1 MIVKPLDVE
10 TTTFNFGNAF
20 DASNELCLFG
30 IGDKVFDIQYS
41 DEPYGDKLCE
51 VQKEID
57 EADVLVLINAKFDLH
72 WCTRYCIKFQHKRI
86 WDCQLVDFMLSGQT
100 ESYPSMNSM
109 AEKYGLPLKPDIKT
123 TYWENGIDT
132 KDIPYQEIYS
142 YLREHD
148 LPTTQAIYDFQKKL
162 VDERS
167 KQFQRLVSLMNQDL
181 LVLQDIEYNGFYFD
195 EEACKEKAVEL
206 QKTIEELRME
216 LHDYHNIE
224 EFNTESGDH
233 LSALLYGGTIVIPHR
248 ELVGTYKTGDRKGE
262 DKYGWKDNSYSL
274 PRLFNPLPRTELK
287 KDGYWATGEDVL
299 KQLKCRDT
307 AGKRVITIILTLAK
321 MEKIVGTYYNGLPKL
336 RDTMNW
342 PVNLLHGNLNQVTA
356 RTGRLSSTKPNLQNI
371 SGDMKEVF
379 RSRYE
384 N

>member
-10 TTTFNFGNAF
+10 TTTLNFGNAF
-20 DASNELCLFG
+20 DARNELCLFG
-30 IGDKVFDIQYS
+30 IGEKVFDIQYS
-41 DEPYGDKLCE
+41 DEPYGDNLRE
-51 VQKEID
+51 VQKEIE
-57 EADVLVLINAKFDLH
+57 EADLLVLINAKFDLH
-72 WCTRYCIKFQHKRI
+72 WCTKYGIKFQHKRI

-109 AEKYGLPLKPDIKT
+109 AEKYGLPKKDDKIAA
-123 TYWENGIDT
+123 YWEAGIDT
-132 KDIPYQEIYS
+132 KEIPLDEIS
-142 YLREHD
+142 EYLRHD
-148 LPTTQAIYDFQKKL
+148 LKTTLQIYNIQKEH
-162 VDERS
+162 VER
-167 KQFQRLVSLMNQDL
+167 KDKKFQRLVSLMNQDL

-195 EEACKEKAVEL
+195 EEACKNKSVEL
-206 QKTIEELRME
+206 QKIINELRME

-233 LSALLYGGTIVIPHR
+233 LSALLYGGTIVIPSR

-299 KQLKCRDT
+299 KQLKCKDK
-307 AGKRVITIILTLAK
+307 AGKRVIEVILTLAK
-321 MEKIVGTYYNGLPKL
+321 LEKIVGTYYNGLPKL
-336 RDTMNW
+336 RDTMHW
-342 PVNLLHGNLNQVTA
+342 PINILHGNLNQVTA